1 MDAELERHPAG
12 VADAVPHALGELQV
26 MPVARNEV
34 AAGLGDA
41 DDRPAGLELRAREAV
56 VQVSL
61 QIERRHLGIARVV
74 EPQAASQWSLPVVA
88 HHGEGRGRSL
98 LLS

>member
-12 VADAVPHALGELQV
+12 VPDAVPHAFSELEV
-26 MPVARNEV
+26 MPVAGNEV
-34 AAGLGDA
+34 AAGLRDA

-61 QIERRHLGIARVV
+61 QIERRHLRIARVV
-74 EPQAASQWSLPVVA
+74 EPQAASQAFLAIVA
-88 HHGEGRGRSL
+88 RHGEDLRTGQGL
-98 LLS
+98 Y